1 MSPGNLLTGLGVLI
15 AMGGQAFGLIKWVQS
30 QVSEVRDDAERKMSE
45 ARNDHSQKMV
55 SMEAKVEAIRAECAR
70 REDLSR
76 LDLGI
81 QGINRR
87 IDEVLALVATR
98 ARQE

>member
-1 MSPGNLLTGLGVLI
+1 MMAVEITVGHVLTGTGVLVSV
-15 AMGGQAFGLIKWVQS
+15 ASLAFGIIKWVQA
-30 QVSEVRDDAERKMSE
+30 QIREVRS
-45 ARNDHSQKMV
+45 DHGQEITR
-55 SMEAKVEAIRAECAR
+55 MEAKIDAVRAESAR

-76 LDLGI
+76 LDIGI

>member
-1 MSPGNLLTGLGVLI
+1 MAVEITIGHVLTGAGVLVSV
-15 AMGGQAFGLIKWVQS
+15 ASLAFGIIKWVQA
-30 QVSEVRDDAERKMSE
+30 QVREVRA
-45 ARNDHSQKMV
+45 DHDQEMV
-55 SMEAKVEAIRAECAR
+55 RMEAKIDAVRAESAR

-76 LDLGI
+76 LDIGI

>member
-1 MSPGNLLTGLGVLI
+1 MAVEITVGHVLTGAGVLVSV
-15 AMGGQAFGLIKWVQS
+15 ASLTFGIIKWVQS
-30 QVSEVRDDAERKMSE
+30 QVRDVRS
-45 ARNDHSQKMV
+45 DHDQEITRL
-55 SMEAKVEAIRAECAR
+55 EAKIDTVQAESAR

-76 LDLGI
+76 LDIGI

>member
-1 MSPGNLLTGLGVLI
+1 MMAVEITVGHVLTGIGVLVSV
-15 AMGGQAFGLIKWVQS
+15 ASLAFGIIKWVES
-30 QVSEVRDDAERKMSE
+30 QIREVRS
-45 ARNDHSQKMV
+45 DHDQEITR
-55 SMEAKVEAIRAECAR
+55 MEAKIDAVRAESAR

-76 LDLGI
+76 LDIGI

>member
-1 MSPGNLLTGLGVLI
+1 MMAVEITVGHALSGIGVLVSV
-15 AMGGQAFGLIKWVQS
+15 ASLAFGIIKWVQA
-30 QVSEVRDDAERKMSE
+30 QIREVRS
-45 ARNDHSQKMV
+45 DHGQEITR
-55 SMEAKVEAIRAECAR
+55 MEAKIDAVRAESAR

-76 LDLGI
+76 LDIGI

>member
-1 MSPGNLLTGLGVLI
+1 MMAVEITVGHVLSGIGVLVSV
-15 AMGGQAFGLIKWVQS
+15 ASLAFGIIKWVES
-30 QVSEVRDDAERKMSE
+30 QIREVRS
-45 ARNDHSQKMV
+45 DHDQEITR
-55 SMEAKVEAIRAECAR
+55 MEAKIDAVRAESAR

-76 LDLGI
+76 LDIGI

>member
-1 MSPGNLLTGLGVLI
+1 MAVEITVGHVLTGAGVLVSVVSL
-15 AMGGQAFGLIKWVQS
+15 AFGIIKWVQS
-30 QVSEVRDDAERKMSE
+30 QVRDVRSYHDQEITRL
-45 ARNDHSQKMV
+45 
-55 SMEAKVEAIRAECAR
+55 EAKIDTVQAESAR

-76 LDLGI
+76 LDIGI

>member
-1 MSPGNLLTGLGVLI
+1 MEITVPHMLTALGVIVSAASL
-15 AMGGQAFGLIKWVQS
+15 AFGIIKWVQA
-30 QVSEVRDDAERKMSE
+30 QVREVRS
-45 ARNDHSQKMV
+45 DHDQEMTRLD
-55 SMEAKVEAIRAECAR
+55 AKVETIRAECAR
-70 REDLSR
+70 RDDLSR

>member
-1 MSPGNLLTGLGVLI
+1 MMAVEITVGHVLSGIGVLVSV
-15 AMGGQAFGLIKWVQS
+15 ASLAFGIIKWVES
-30 QVSEVRDDAERKMSE
+30 QIGEVRS
-45 ARNDHSQKMV
+45 DHDQEITR
-55 SMEAKVEAIRAECAR
+55 MEAKIDAVRAESAR

-76 LDLGI
+76 LDIGI

-87 IDEVLALVATR
+87 IDEVLALVAAR

>member
-1 MSPGNLLTGLGVLI
+1 MAVEITIGHVLTGAGVLVSV
-15 AMGGQAFGLIKWVQS
+15 ASLAFGIIKRVQA
-30 QVSEVRDDAERKMSE
+30 QIREVRS
-45 ARNDHSQKMV
+45 DHDQEIMR
-55 SMEAKVEAIRAECAR
+55 MESKIDTVRAESAR

-76 LDLGI
+76 LDMGI